1 MLASNLTDSEK
12 FTIWTECEK
21 FIQKDKNLS
30 KKFGTR
36 LLVNWKGDD
45 SVLNDNKIRFFGY
58 YT

>member
-45 SVLNDNKIRFFGY
+45 SVLNDNKI
-58 YT
+58 